1 MKITEF
7 LQGRDVERQAVTRYI
22 SRHDEIFN
30 GHVTREGKE
39 LNLDNYAV
47 SVLKEVYPPL
57 KPVTVIKGVAHE
69 EYERVMNELIK
80 TQKEKDELQN
90 RLLETA
96 EQIAS
101 ANATKILLEDK
112 EKQLEDKSKQIEKLE
127 MEQTALKSNLEK
139 VQEQLDAEKAKSWL
153 DKLFKK

>member
-39 LNLDNYAV
+39 LDLDNYAV

-57 KPVTVIKGVAHE
+57 KPVTIIKGVSHE
-69 EYERVMNELIK
+69 EYERVMKELIK
-80 TQKEKDELQN
+80 AQKEKDEIQN

-101 ANATKILLEDK
+101 ANATKMLLEDK
-112 EKQLEDKSKQIEKLE
+112 AAQIEK
-127 MEQTALKSNLEK
+127 MEKEQAELKANLEK
-139 VQEQLDAEKAKSWL
+139 MQEQLNAEKAKTWL
-153 DKLFKK
+153 DKLLKK